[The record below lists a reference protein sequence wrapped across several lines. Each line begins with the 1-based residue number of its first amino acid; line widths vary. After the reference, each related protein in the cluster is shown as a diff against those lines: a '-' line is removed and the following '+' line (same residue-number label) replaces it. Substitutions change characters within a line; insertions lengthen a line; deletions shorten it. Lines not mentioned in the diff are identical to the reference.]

1 MAPGVPKKLYGREY
15 EGLLRTTFVINE
27 NGIIENIFRKVKTK
41 DHTNQILETINKQD
55 MTSNKAK
62 ENADKLRQEKLKAL
76 EATIGNIEKS
86 YGKGSI
92 MRLGDEAV
100 VKVAS
105 ISSGSISLDQALGVG
120 GVPKG
125 RVVEIYGPE
134 SSGKTTLALHI
145 IAQAQKTGGI
155 AAFIDAEHAF
165 DRFYAEK
172 LGVDTQNLLI
182 SQPDH
187 GEQALE
193 IADSLIRSAAIDVVV
208 IDSVAALTPKSEIDG
223 EMGDSKMGLHARLM
237 SQALRK
243 LTANIS
249 KTGTVCIF
257 INQLREKIGVMFGNP
272 ETTTGGNALKFY
284 ASIRLDIR
292 RIGQIKDADNI
303 TGNRVRVKVVK
314 NKVAP
319 PFRKAEFDM
328 MYGEGISKNGEII
341 DLGVDHNI
349 IKKSGSWFSYGE
361 TKLGQGRDAVKA
373 LLLDNPDLCDELETK
388 IKEALATD

>member
-1 MAPGVPKKLYGREY
+1 
-15 EGLLRTTFVINE
+15 
-27 NGIIENIFRKVKTK
+27 
-41 DHTNQILETINKQD
+41 

-62 ENADKLRQEKLKAL
+62 EHADKLRQQKLKAL
-76 EATIGNIEKS
+76 EATLGNIEKS
-86 YGKGSI
+86 YGKGAI
-92 MRLGDEAV
+92 MKLGDEAMDEIE
-100 VKVAS
+100 S
-105 ISSGSISLDQALGVG
+105 ISTGSLGVDIALGIG

-125 RVVEIYGPE
+125 RVIEIFGPE
-134 SSGKTTLALHI
+134 SSGKTTLAMHI
-145 IAQAQKTGGI
+145 IAEAQKLGGI

-172 LGVDTQNLLI
+172 LGIDTQNLLI

-193 IADSLIRSAAIDVVV
+193 ITDSLIRSAAIDVIV

-243 LTANIS
+243 LTANIA

-284 ASIRLDIR
+284 ASVRVDIR
-292 RIGQIKDADNI
+292 RIGQIKDGETI
-303 TGNRVRVKVVK
+303 KGNRTRVKIVK

-319 PFRKAEFDM
+319 PFRKAEFDII
-328 MYGEGISKNGEII
+328 YGEGISKIGEII
-341 DLGVDHNI
+341 DLGVDYNI
-349 IKKSGSWFSYGE
+349 VKKSGSWYSYGE
-361 TKLGQGRDAVKA
+361 TKLGQGRDAVKV
-373 LLLDNPDLCDELETK
+373 LLMDNPDMVDELETK
-388 IKEALATD
+388 IKDAIAATK